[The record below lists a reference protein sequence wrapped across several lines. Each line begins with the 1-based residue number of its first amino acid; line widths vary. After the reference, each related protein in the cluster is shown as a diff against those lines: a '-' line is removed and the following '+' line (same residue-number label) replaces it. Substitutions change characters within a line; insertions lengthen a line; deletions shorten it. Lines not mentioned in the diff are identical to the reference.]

1 MTTSFLHAPTAL
13 GMLAVNLRL
22 VRRAL
27 DAGRVD
33 VTLASGA
40 VLYIRRLER
49 ELREGVVDG
58 QAAVDEANRIARAVT
73 QTRPDE
79 RRERRPEPAPAQRP
93 LPSHADTLVRDP
105 GGQWRTPTPLPVAPE
120 PEEIEEAGVDEA

>member
-13 GMLAVNLRL
+13 GMLQVNLRL

-33 VTLASGA
+33 VPLASGTI
-40 VLYIRRLER
+40 LYISRLER
-49 ELREGVVDG
+49 EVREGLVDA
-58 QAAVDEANRIARAVT
+58 QAAVDEANRLARAVT

-93 LPSHADTLVRDP
+93 LPSHADTVVRDP

-120 PEEIEEAGVDEA
+120 PDEEMEASDAA

>member
-40 VLYIRRLER
+40 VLYICRLER

-93 LPSHADTLVRDP
+93 LLSHADTLVRDP